1 MASTDARLEPLSDV
15 VLPAARLRIFGLNV
29 GHFYTH
35 YFMLIYPTVVLSLEA
50 ELGLA
55 YGDLLMPSTVGF
67 ATYALG
73 AYPAGWLG
81 DRWSRRAMMILMFI
95 GLALGCFVTSAFSSL
110 WGIAL
115 GLGLIGSFAA
125 IYHPVGIAMLVEEAR
140 PVGRA
145 LGINGVWGNLGVAAA
160 PIVTAAI
167 TAAFGWRWA
176 FLLPGFVALAT
187 GIAFA
192 LLPPPTRAEQAER
205 DAAGGKLEVEAS
217 ARDRMRVVIYV
228 GLGVMLYGLIFSV
241 TTVTL
246 PKLVDEQV
254 GPVLTGAWAGVIG
267 AAGLASLIFVFGAF
281 AQILVGNLLDRYPTR
296 PIAVIV
302 ALLMAPFLA
311 MAAWFAGWFALPPI
325 MLMMLLVFGMIPIKD
340 SLIARYTTKAVR
352 ARIYAISYLLGS
364 LVSVATVPLIAALH
378 DTSGNF
384 LSLYLLLA
392 LLAVSTAAA
401 ALILPR
407 PPGRAAAQT

>member
-1 MASTDARLEPLSDV
+1 MVSTEARIGSLGGAA
-15 VLPAARLRIFGLNV
+15 LPVTRLRIFGLNV

-50 ELGLA
+50 ELGLP

-73 AYPAGWLG
+73 AFPAGWLG
-81 DRWSRRAMMILMFI
+81 DRWSRRAMIILMFL
-95 GLALGCFVTSAFSSL
+95 GLALGCLLTGSSSTQ
-110 WGIAL
+110 WGIAF
-115 GLGLIGSFAA
+115 GLGVIGLFAA
-125 IYHPVGIAMLVEEAR
+125 IYHPVGIAMLVEQAR

-167 TAAFGWRWA
+167 AGFIGWRWA
-176 FLLPGFVALAT
+176 FFLPGLIALAT
-187 GIAFA
+187 GVAFW
-192 LLPPPTRAEQAER
+192 LLPPPTRSEEAEAN
-205 DAAGGKLEVEAS
+205 AGKAKLEVEAS
-217 ARDRMRVVIYV
+217 AQDRLRVVIYV

-254 GPVLTGAWAGVIG
+254 GPALTGAWAGSIG
-267 AAGLASLIFVFGAF
+267 AAGLASLIFTVGAF

-296 PIAVIV
+296 PIVITV
-302 ALLMAPFLA
+302 ALLQAPFLVLSVLL
-311 MAAWFAGWFALPPI
+311 AGWLAVPPI
-325 MLMMLLVFGMIPIKD
+325 LIMMLLVFGMIPIKD
-340 SLIARYTTKAVR
+340 SLIARYTTKAIR
-352 ARIYAISYLLGS
+352 ARVYAISYLLGS
-364 LVSVATVPLIAALH
+364 AVGVATVPLIALLH
-378 DTSGNF
+378 DPSGNF
-384 LSLYLLLA
+384 QSLYMLLGVF
-392 LLAVSTAAA
+392 AVATAAA

-407 PPGRAAAQT
+407 SRAA

>member
-1 MASTDARLEPLSDV
+1 MASTDARVEPLGGV
-15 VLPAARLRIFGLNV
+15 ALPAARLRIFGLNV

-81 DRWSRRAMMILMFI
+81 DRWSRRAMMVLMFF
-95 GLALGCFVTSAFSSL
+95 GLGLGCFVTGAFSAL

-115 GLGLIGSFAA
+115 GLGLIGLFAA

-145 LGINGVWGNLGVAAA
+145 LGVNGVWGNLGVAAA

-167 TAAFGWRWA
+167 AVAFGWRWA
-176 FLLPGFVALAT
+176 FFLPGLVALAT
-187 GIAFA
+187 GVAFA
-192 LLPPPTRAEQAER
+192 LLPPPTRAEQA
-205 DAAGGKLEVEAS
+205 ALSAGEAKLEVEAS
-217 ARDRMRVVIYV
+217 ARDRLRVVIYV

-254 GPVLTGAWAGVIG
+254 GRDLLERWGGTIG
-267 AAGLASLIFVFGAF
+267 AAGLASLIFTFAAF
-281 AQILVGNLLDRYPTR
+281 AQILVGHLLDRFPTR
-296 PIAVIV
+296 PIAVGV
-302 ALLMAPFLA
+302 ALSMAPFLA
-311 MAAWFAGWFALPPI
+311 MAAWFAGWLALPPI
-325 MLMMLLVFGMIPIKD
+325 MVMMLLVFGMIPVKD
-340 SLIARYTTKAVR
+340 SLIARYSTKAVR

-392 LLAVSTAAA
+392 ILAVATAAA

-407 PPGRAAAQT
+407 TRARTATV

>member
-1 MASTDARLEPLSDV
+1 MASTDARLEPLEGV
-15 VLPAARLRIFGLNV
+15 TLPAARLRIFGINV
-29 GHFYTH
+29 GHFYAH

-73 AYPAGWLG
+73 TYPAGWLG
-81 DRWSRRAMMILMFI
+81 DRWSRRAMMILMFF
-95 GLALGCFVTSAFSSL
+95 GLSLGCFVTGAFSSL
-110 WGIAL
+110 WGIAF
-115 GLGLIGSFAA
+115 GLGLIGTFAA

-167 TAAFGWRWA
+167 AATIDWRWA
-176 FLLPGFVALAT
+176 FFLPGFVALIC
-187 GIAFA
+187 GIGFA
-192 LLPPPTRAEQAER
+192 LLPPPTRAEQSEQASR
-205 DAAGGKLEVEAS
+205 EAQQ
-217 ARDRMRVVIYV
+217 DREISRGDRLRVVAYV
-228 GLGVMLYGLIFSV
+228 GIGVMLYGLIFSV

-254 GPVLTGAWAGVIG
+254 GPALVGPWGGTIG

-281 AQILVGNLLDRYPTR
+281 AQIVVGNLLDKYPTR

-311 MAAWFAGWFALPPI
+311 MAALFAGWAAVPPI
-325 MLMMLLVFGMIPIKD
+325 MFMMLLVFGMIPIKD
-340 SLIARYTTKAVR
+340 SLIARYTTKAIR

-364 LVSVATVPLIAALH
+364 GVSIATVPLIAALH

-392 LLAVSTAAA
+392 LFAVATAAAA

-407 PPGRAAAQT
+407 APGRAAS

>member
-1 MASTDARLEPLSDV
+1 MASTEARVEVPV
-15 VLPAARLRIFGLNV
+15 GITLPGTRLRILGINV
-29 GHFYTH
+29 GHFYCH
-35 YFMLIYPTVVLSLEA
+35 YFMLIYPTVVLALEA

-67 ATYALG
+67 ATYAIG

-81 DRWSRRAMMILMFI
+81 DRWSRRAMMILMFF
-95 GLALGCFVTSAFSSL
+95 GLALGCFVTGALSSL
-110 WGIAL
+110 WGIAF
-115 GLGLIGSFAA
+115 GLGLIGLFAA

-145 LGINGVWGNLGVAAA
+145 LGVNGVWGNIGVAAA
-160 PIVTAAI
+160 PII
-167 TAAFGWRWA
+167 TATIAAALSWRWA
-176 FLLPGFVALAT
+176 FFLPGLVALAS

-192 LLPPPTRAEQAER
+192 LLPPPTRDEE
-205 DAAGGKLEVEAS
+205 AATSSGAAKLELEAS
-217 ARDRMRVVIYV
+217 ARDRLRVVIYV
-228 GLGVMLYGLIFSV
+228 ALGVMLYGLIFSV

-254 GPVLTGAWAGVIG
+254 GPALTGPWGGVIG
-267 AAGLASLIFVFGAF
+267 AAGLASMIFVFGAF
-281 AQILVGNLLDRYPTR
+281 AQILVGNLLDKFPTR
-296 PIAVIV
+296 PIAIIV
-302 ALLMAPFLA
+302 ALLQAPFLA
-311 MAAWFAGWFALPPI
+311 VAAWFAGWVAVPPI

-340 SLIARYTTKAVR
+340 SLIARYTTKAIR

-364 LVSVATVPLIAALH
+364 AVGVATVPLVAALH
-378 DTSGNF
+378 DPSGNF

-392 LLAVSTAAA
+392 LFAVATAAA

-407 PPGRAAAQT
+407 APKAAAKA